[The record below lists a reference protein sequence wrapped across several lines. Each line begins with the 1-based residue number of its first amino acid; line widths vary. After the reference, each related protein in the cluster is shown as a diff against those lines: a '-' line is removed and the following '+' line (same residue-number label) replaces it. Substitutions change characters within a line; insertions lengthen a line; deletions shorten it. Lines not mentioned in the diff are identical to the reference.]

1 MIQGKNIY
9 FRTIEENDFEF
20 IVKARN
26 LLKYNEPNEKPLKN
40 NFNKNLL
47 KQNKVYSIKI

>member
-9 FRTIEENDFEF
+9 FRAIEENDFEF

-26 LLKYNEPNEKPLKN
+26 LLKV
-40 NFNKNLL
+40 NKYFYEHELFFTNAKRL
-47 KQNKVYSIKI
+47 V